1 MQMIGLEEGG
11 DARGTF
17 ENKQMRRLKRSSL
30 VFRETALLYCGG
42 CLRHVLHTL
51 KKKKKVRRRFR

>member
-51 KKKKKVRRRFR
+51 KKKKVRRRFR